1 MSDCSVA
8 LLSAY
13 SSSFLLSPSPD
24 HGRPNHFWF
33 LCSPTCRQFRHLRW
47 HSSAL
52 CANNTAYHCWQ
63 VTDSFR
69 YLSLIC
75 SLHFF
80 FSAWVSYY
88 LLAGWLPVDCLFCF
102 FFFFYMSLLCNT
114 FLAIVCHSLQHYE
127 FLRHIRTHMHSY
139 LPPELCAYPTNRHH
153 QHHIFFFLQIPLSV
167 HAHIHTHTHTNIV
180 KRDICSPVAARLQLT
195 ALYTI
200 SFFYIFS
207 DTNVLP
213 RPLNPSAHEF
223 VAVHLSN
230 FLCCQMCS

>member
-1 MSDCSVA
+1 MHIAAVFCFHLPLTTAA
-8 LLSAY
+8 LTIFDFYAHRRADNLDICADIP
-13 SSSFLLSPSPD
+13 L
-24 HGRPNHFWF
+24 R
-33 LCSPTCRQFRHLRW
+33 CVPTIPLTI
-47 HSSAL
+47 AGK
-52 CANNTAYHCWQ
+52 
-63 VTDSFR
+63 
-69 YLSLIC
+69 SLILFVIFRWFVLC
-75 SLHFF
+75 IFF